1 MKFRFKLETVL
12 KIRAHEE
19 KMEKQRLG
27 VVLNE
32 WQALKDQQKNLEN
45 SLSEVHSRFIQQP
58 ESDMVKMKQYYG
70 FIHDQH
76 QTIYKLDHD
85 MEKAEEKVIEQRKKL
100 LEANKKT
107 RMLEKLKEKE
117 RMKYR
122 QELERMEQTELN
134 EIATQRFN
142 RTN

>member
-27 VVLNE
+27 LALNE
-32 WQALKDQQKNLEN
+32 WQVLKDQQKDLEN
-45 SLSEVHSRFIQQP
+45 SLTDIHSQFIQHS
-58 ESDMVKMKQYYG
+58 ELDMVRMKQYYG

-76 QTIYKLDHD
+76 TTIYKLDHE
-85 MEKAEEKVIEQRKKL
+85 METAEEKVNEQRKRL

-117 RMKYR
+117 RMR
-122 QELERMEQTELN
+122 HRRDLERTEQLELN

>member
-19 KMEKQRLG
+19 NMEKQRLG
-27 VVLNE
+27 LALNE
-32 WQALKDQQKNLEN
+32 WQALKEQQKNLES
-45 SLSEVHSRFIQQP
+45 SLTDVHSQFIQHS
-58 ESDMVKMKQYYG
+58 ELDMVKMKQYYG

-76 QTIYKLDHD
+76 ATINKLDHE
-85 MEKAEEKVIEQRKKL
+85 METAEEKVNEQRKRL

-117 RMKYR
+117 RMRYR
-122 QELERMEQTELN
+122 QDLERTEQFELN